1 MLEHRHSISN
11 LHGIARKMPAITS
24 PISPLEAGGEMF
36 FREKTQSIFI
46 PRTSTARP
54 LSQATDMFDTEFED
68 DSDLEDGS
76 APKRSFE
83 SVSDVVRV

>member
-1 MLEHRHSISN
+1 
-11 LHGIARKMPAITS
+11 MPVITT

-46 PRTSTARP
+46 ARASTARP

-83 SVSDVVRV
+83 SVSDVCSCVTLCM